1 MNKQK
6 NDIIQQYN
14 EHITLV
20 CYLLVVAT
28 MKSHVSI
35 ECREI
40 PKPTATQ
47 VTAMRQ
53 LGPAATTA

>member
-1 MNKQK
+1 M
-6 NDIIQQYN
+6 
-14 EHITLV
+14 TLQNNATNTYHLYY
-20 CYLLVVAT
+20 YLLVVAT

-47 VTAMRQ
+47 VTAVRQ
-53 LGPAATTA
+53 LGPAVTTA